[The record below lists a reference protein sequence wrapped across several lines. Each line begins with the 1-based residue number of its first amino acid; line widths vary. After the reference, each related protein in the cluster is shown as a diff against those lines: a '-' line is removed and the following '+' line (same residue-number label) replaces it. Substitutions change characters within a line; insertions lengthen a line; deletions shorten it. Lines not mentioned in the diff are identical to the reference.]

1 MRSISRAETES
12 CRSNLRSAV
21 PDKSRDSSR
30 PENINFRL
38 VVRQR
43 TFVFQINNDSVC
55 AFFNLSL
62 GLKRLFREAS
72 QISDKLF
79 LPFKAWQGYLLSS
92 HKLLSPM
99 FFYGYVHHVVRQHF
113 SGSALIV
120 CTMYDSLS
128 LEIFWWNCRSM
139 FFFFFFFFF
148 LISFFFFTSFCFN
161 FICQKT
167 ESAPS
172 RLQFLGHFINLIFID
187 K

>member
-55 AFFNLSL
+55 AFFNLNL
-62 GLKRLFREAS
+62 RLKRLLRGAS
-72 QISDKLF
+72 KISDKLF

-139 FFFFFFFFF
+139 FFSYA
-148 LISFFFFTSFCFN
+148 LLV
-161 FICQKT
+161 FICRSMSGREKT
-167 ESAPS
+167 EEA
-172 RLQFLGHFINLIFID
+172 NW
-187 K
+187 

>member
-55 AFFNLSL
+55 AFFNLNL

-92 HKLLSPM
+92 HKLLSPIFTVM
-99 FFYGYVHHVVRQHF
+99 CIMWLSNTFHVMP
-113 SGSALIV
+113 LLN
-120 CTMYDSLS
+120 SLS
-128 LEIFWWNCRSM
+128 LE
-139 FFFFFFFFF
+139 FF
-148 LISFFFFTSFCFN
+148 LEELSCRELAEEAN
-161 FICQKT
+161 
-167 ESAPS
+167 
-172 RLQFLGHFINLIFID
+172 RLQMAKKPVLKILNEGQTVD
-187 K
+187 W

>member
-55 AFFNLSL
+55 AFFNLNL

-72 QISDKLF
+72 EISDKLF

-113 SGSALIV
+113 SGSQLSKRSNMPEKQLASLLTGV
-120 CTMYDSLS
+120 LGPNSHSPNSARFDSS
-128 LEIFWWNCRSM
+128 I
-139 FFFFFFFFF
+139 
-148 LISFFFFTSFCFN
+148 
-161 FICQKT
+161 
-167 ESAPS
+167 
-172 RLQFLGHFINLIFID
+172 
-187 K
+187 